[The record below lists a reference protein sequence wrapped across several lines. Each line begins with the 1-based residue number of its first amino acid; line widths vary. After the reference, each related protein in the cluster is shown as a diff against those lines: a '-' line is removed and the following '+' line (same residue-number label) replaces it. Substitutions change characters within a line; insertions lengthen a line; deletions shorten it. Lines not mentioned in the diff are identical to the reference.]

1 MPGILGTSSQ
11 LQGDRI
17 DLIQKGITTL
27 AAEGVGQSG
36 SGDRIDLI
44 QKGITTIGS
53 TGRFANRA
61 CAG

>member
-53 TGRFANRA
+53 TGSITDRP
-61 CAG
+61 AGG